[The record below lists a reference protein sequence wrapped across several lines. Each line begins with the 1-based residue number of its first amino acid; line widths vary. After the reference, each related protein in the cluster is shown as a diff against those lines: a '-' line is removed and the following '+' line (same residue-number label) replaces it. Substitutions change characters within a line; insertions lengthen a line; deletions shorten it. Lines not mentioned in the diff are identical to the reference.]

1 MRRFFEPAVGL
12 MNRLSYPRKFVLICL
27 LFTLPLGFALFQL
40 MSAIGSEM
48 AAAQAETR
56 GVAYLRPAGSLLRH
70 VVEHQALLDRFHPGE
85 GADPALRQ
93 AILDKQA
100 EVDADLAA
108 MDALDRRD
116 GAALGASAGFA
127 AVRQDWA
134 SSLTAAGSGP
144 DAAVRLFNP
153 KLVADVRALIA
164 AVGDGSRLNL
174 DPMLD
179 SSYLKDLAL
188 LDLPEQADLL
198 AQARS
203 LASRVA
209 GGGSPTADELA
220 HLSSLNGLLNAN
232 LTASQQA
239 LEQAGAANPAVKARL
254 AGAYQASSRA
264 VNGFLQVVID
274 LKGPSDA
281 AAVDAL
287 AGQALAASFNAWPPT
302 FDALDGL
309 LAARIADFRLREQLS
324 AAAAAAAGLL
334 VIWLLVGFYLAVMRT
349 VRHLDEAAQRMARG
363 RVDGLIRLG
372 NRDELGQVAQS
383 FNTVA
388 AALVAASAQRQA
400 VLDNAADAIIT
411 LDDAGRVE
419 SLNPAAER
427 IFGRPADELAGGPLA
442 QLLAGDAETS
452 PAALLGRH
460 ELLGRRG
467 GGQPFPIDVAVSAM
481 AVAGPQRYIALIRDV
496 TERKQAEAE
505 LAEARDQALEANRAK
520 SAFLAN
526 MSHELRTPLNAI
538 IGYSE
543 MIEEELEEAHAAAL
557 APDLRKIQSAGRH
570 LLALIND
577 VLDLSK
583 VEAGKME
590 LFVER
595 FAIRPVIEDVASTIR
610 PLLDKNGNRLELD
623 CPDDP
628 GVMSADLTKL
638 RQTLFNL
645 LSNASKFTEQGLVRL
660 TVRREAGQVR
670 FEVADSGIGMSAEQL
685 GRLFQAFSQA
695 DASTTRKYGGTGLGL
710 AISRHFCRLMGGDIS
725 VVSQPGQGS
734 TFSVALPAEVGSA
747 PAPPAEPA
755 AAPAAPGAAVLVI
768 DDDPAAREL
777 LERSLAKQR
786 ISVASAASGEAGLQL
801 ARQLRPRAIVLDV
814 LMPSMDGWAVLAA
827 LKADPDLAATPVIV
841 LTMTDDRDLGFA
853 LGATDYL
860 SKPIDQ
866 ASLAAVMR
874 RHLDG
879 DRPAVL
885 IVEDDPATRELLRRG
900 LEREGCA
907 VLEAGN
913 GRRGLER
920 LRERRPGLILLDLMM
935 PEMDGFEFV
944 AALRQHEEWRTI
956 PVVVVTAKD
965 LSQAERLR
973 LQGNVERVITKGAC
987 SREELLRQV
996 HEFVAGQAGAGELAG
1011 AKG

>member
-27 LFTLPLGFALFQL
+27 LFTLPLGFALVQL

-48 AAAQAETR
+48 AAAQAEMR
-56 GVAYLRPAGSLLRH
+56 GVTYLRPAGSLLRH
-70 VVEHQALLDRFHPGE
+70 VVEHQALVDSFHPGE

-100 EVDADLAA
+100 QVDADLATIA
-108 MDALDRRD
+108 ALDRRD
-116 GAALGASAGFA
+116 GAALGSSAA
-127 AVRQDWA
+127 LATVRQDWD

-153 KLVADVRALIA
+153 KLVADLRALIGR
-164 AVGDGSRLNL
+164 VGDGSQLNL

-179 SSYLKDLAL
+179 SAYLKDLTL

-198 AQARS
+198 AQARA

-209 GGGSPTADELA
+209 GGGAPTADELA

-239 LEQAGAANPAVKARL
+239 LDAAGAANPAAKAQL
-254 AGAYQASSRA
+254 AGAYQAASRA
-264 VNGFLQVVID
+264 INAFLQVVID
-274 LKGPSDA
+274 LKGTSDA

-287 AGQALAASFNAWPPT
+287 AGQALSASFNAWPPT
-302 FDALDGL
+302 LDVLDQL

-349 VRHLDEAAQRMARG
+349 VRHLDQAAQRMATG
-363 RVDGLIRLG
+363 SVDGPIQLG
-372 NRDELGQVAQS
+372 NRDELGQVAES
-383 FNTVA
+383 FNTIA
-388 AALVAASAQRQA
+388 AALVAASAQ
-400 VLDNAADAIIT
+400 
-411 LDDAGRVE
+411 
-419 SLNPAAER
+419 
-427 IFGRPADELAGGPLA
+427 
-442 QLLAGDAETS
+442 
-452 PAALLGRH
+452 
-460 ELLGRRG
+460 
-467 GGQPFPIDVAVSAM
+467 
-481 AVAGPQRYIALIRDV
+481 
-496 TERKQAEAE
+496 
-505 LAEARDQALEANRAK
+505 ALEANRAK
-520 SAFLAN
+520 STFLAN

-543 MIEEELEEAHAAAL
+543 MIEEELEDVQAAAL

-595 FAIRPVIEDVASTIR
+595 FAIRPVIEDVVSTIR

-623 CPDDP
+623 CPDDL
-628 GVMSADLTKL
+628 GEISADLTKL

-670 FEVADSGIGMSAEQL
+670 FEVADNGIGMSEEQL
-685 GRLFQAFSQA
+685 NRLFEAFSQA

-725 VVSQPGQGS
+725 VVSQPGRGS
-734 TFSVALPAEVGSA
+734 TFSAVLPAEMA
-747 PAPPAEPA
+747 TPPQAEPA
-755 AAPAAPGAAVLVI
+755 TAPPLAGAVLVI

-786 ISVASAASGEAGLQL
+786 LSVASAASGEEGLAL

-827 LKADPDLAATPVIV
+827 LKADPDLAATPVIM
-841 LTMTDDRDLGFA
+841 LTMVDDRDLGFA

-860 SKPIDQ
+860 TKPIDH
-866 ASLAAVMR
+866 SRLAAILR
-874 RHLDG
+874 RHLG
-879 DRPAVL
+879 DERPAVL
-885 IVEDDPATRELLRRG
+885 IVEDDATTRDMLRRS

-907 VLEAGN
+907 VLEADN

-920 LRERRPGLILLDLMM
+920 LQEQRPGLILLDLMM

-944 AALRQHEEWRTI
+944 ATLRQRAEWRTI

-965 LSQAERLR
+965 LSQAERQR
-973 LQGNVERVITKGAC
+973 LQGNVERIITKGAC

-996 HEFVAGQAGAGELAG
+996 HEFLAGQTGAVELAG